1 MADSHNQA
9 TVMKRAE
16 TVLERYADAS
26 MQEIEL
32 KLSELG
38 FIQRNADPVVLVM
51 EHPEAELFLEIEI
64 DEDGHLHGY
73 ELLPLDELDEKQE
86 KFRW

>member
-1 MADSHNQA
+1 
-9 TVMKRAE
+9 MKKAE
-16 TVLERYADAS
+16 GVLERYADAG

-32 KLSELG
+32 QLLQLG
-38 FIQRNADPVVLVM
+38 FIQRDTDPAVLVL

-64 DEDGHLHGY
+64 DEYGQMHGY
-73 ELLPLDELDEKQE
+73 ELMPLDEKDEKQE